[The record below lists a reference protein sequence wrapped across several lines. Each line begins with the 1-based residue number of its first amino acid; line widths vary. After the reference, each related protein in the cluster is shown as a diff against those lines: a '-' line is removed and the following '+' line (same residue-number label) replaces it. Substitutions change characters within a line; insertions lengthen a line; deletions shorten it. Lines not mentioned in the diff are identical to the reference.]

1 MSSVQEKRDE
11 IYLNY
16 DTAWMYRESE
26 SEPNVIDLFQ
36 KELDYPA
43 ELTSSFLKFNKSYL
57 KSVIMRIKVSENMKI
72 KSNDVKN
79 NLLEYNKELKPI
91 LDKLLTEKFIKQYEE
106 VMKVE
111 NKIDETDNEI
121 NKNDDVDVNDDDDDV
136 HDEEDESNS
145 NDILNN
151 FLEEWVE
158 ETKSQKDFIKVTK
171 LFEAFNEYCDENET
185 DKINKSI
192 FKNYLVTKWGNSVN
206 SGYKGI
212 KLIEED

>member
-1 MSSVQEKRDE
+1 MSSVQEKIDE

-43 ELTSSFLKFNKSYL
+43 ELTSSSLKFNKSYL

-158 ETKSQKDFIKVTK
+158 ETKSKKDFIKVTK